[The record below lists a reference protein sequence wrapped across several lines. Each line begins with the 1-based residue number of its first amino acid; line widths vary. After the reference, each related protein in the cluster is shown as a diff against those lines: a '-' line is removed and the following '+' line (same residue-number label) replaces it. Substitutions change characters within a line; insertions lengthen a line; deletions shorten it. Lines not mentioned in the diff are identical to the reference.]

1 MKTKA
6 IIVLAAA
13 GLSVGLSGCGF
24 IKSLFPDKGKDY
36 QYTSEIAPL
45 VYPKDLAK
53 VGPPGFTPTD
63 LTDSSPVQAPDAPS
77 AGGQSNSSAV
87 PEAPAVPEKLLVA
100 PEPQPAEPEKTPASN
115 TPTDNTA
122 GAAVTADNGQAKNAA
137 PKHAP
142 LVSTVLKEG
151 GVQLLRVDGNF
162 DTVWLAVNKAL
173 SRKSVEVTDRNSAA
187 QTVLLRYEDPAQAA
201 ASRNLLDE
209 TLYVLSGM
217 PSTDKQYALKFS
229 AHGQQQ
235 TDVAVYNEQQQPVA
249 DDSSLSLLK
258 LLQNAI

>member
-1 MKTKA
+1 METKVL
-6 IIVLAAA
+6 IVLVAA
-13 GLSVGLSGCGF
+13 GLSISLSGCGF

-53 VGPPGFTPTD
+53 SGHPSFTPTD
-63 LTDSSPVQAPDAPS
+63 LADNTPEQPPAPPLAPITAPES
-77 AGGQSNSSAV
+77 AVLPEKTV
-87 PEAPAVPEKLLVA
+87 PEAS
-100 PEPQPAEPEKTPASN
+100 PQPVASEQIPSAEAAKAS
-115 TPTDNTA
+115 TA
-122 GAAVTADNGQAKNAA
+122 ASKATADNGPEKNAA
-137 PKHAP
+137 PKHVP
-142 LVSTVLKEG
+142 LVSTVLKDG
-151 GVQLLRVDGNF
+151 GVQLLRVEGDF

-187 QTVLLRYEDPAQAA
+187 QMVSLRYEDPAQSAA
-201 ASRNLLDE
+201 NRNLWDE
-209 TLYVLSGM
+209 TLYILSGM

-229 AHGQQQ
+229 AHGSQQ